1 MSVSIEP
8 NQSMSSFSILL
19 AEDNPVNQ
27 KVAIRILKHLGYQA
41 DVVSNGQ
48 QVIKAIADKSYS
60 LILMDVQMPEMDGLA
75 ATRYIRQQESISN
88 AKPIVIVAI
97 TANATDG
104 DQAICFDAGMND
116 YISKPIQI
124 ERLKDVLHRY
134 TPFPV

>member
-8 NQSMSSFSILL
+8 DSSMSSFSILL

-27 KVAIRILKHLGYQA
+27 KVATRILKHLGYQA
-41 DVVSNGQ
+41 DVVANGQ
-48 QVIKAIADKSYS
+48 QVIQAIADKSYS

-88 AKPIVIVAI
+88 LKPIVIVAI

-104 DQAICFDAGMND
+104 DQTMCFEAGMDD

-124 ERLKDVLHRY
+124 DRLKDILHRY
-134 TPFPV
+134 EFL